1 MLDCLENGQVEP
13 EIQMEVITQWRENL
27 WRAVGLRIQLT
38 DENKIGKQMM
48 VDKRETKQMTNCSG
62 KSIDECRSK

>member
-1 MLDCLENGQVEP
+1 MLDCQENGQVEP

-27 WRAVGLRIQLT
+27 WRAVRLRIQLT
-38 DENKIGKQMM
+38 DENKIG
-48 VDKRETKQMTNCSG
+48 KQMTNCSG